1 MNRLTGLLCLTFAV
15 LIFAAAEPAWA
26 MHEQGKFHKKK
37 KIKIEIV
44 YPPGAPG
51 IAAHFKSRL
60 GINGKSRDAGSLHQ
74 GIDIKGPN
82 GQAILAAADGMVLEA
97 VVDECWGPTISI
109 DHGNGPDGGKIIA
122 LYGHVG
128 EMLVEAGH
136 EVKRGQLIA
145 KLGDNQN
152 RYKCMAG
159 VRHLHFQLGREYQTD
174 KSDRWGNEYFLED
187 GRRGLNPHLYW
198 VDGVRKVTCFSPAKI
213 YPADY
218 LAYPLPCDRQ

>member
-1 MNRLTGLLCLTFAV
+1 MNRLTGLLCLAV
-15 LIFAAAEPAWA
+15 AVFIFAAAGPTWS

-60 GINGKSRDAGSLHQ
+60 GINGRMRDAASLHQ

-82 GQAILAAADGMVLEA
+82 GQALLAVADGTVVEA
-97 VVDECWGPTISI
+97 LAEDCWGPTILI
-109 DHGNGPDGGKIIA
+109 DHGIGPDNERILA

-128 EMLVEAGH
+128 EMLVEAGSA
-136 EVKRGQLIA
+136 VRRGQLIA

-152 RYKCMAG
+152 RYKCMLN
-159 VRHLHFQLGREYQTD
+159 VRHLHFQLGRIYQTD
-174 KSDRWGNEYFLED
+174 KSGRWGSEYFLVD
-187 GRRGLNPHLYW
+187 GNRGLNPHLYW
-198 VDGVRKVTCFSPAKI
+198 ADGVGKVTCFNPGRI
-213 YPADY
+213 YPAGY
-218 LAYPLPCDRQ
+218 HTYPLPCDRR